1 MTRRAAGAYIAP
13 TLGPAVEPPTKQG
26 REARTAAIIVIG
38 DEILSARTSDTNT
51 PFLLREL
58 RELGVQVRRILV
70 VPDVVEEIVE
80 AIQATEARYDYVF
93 TSGGV
98 GPTHDDVT
106 MQAIAAAKGRGLVR
120 HPDLVRVMEEVYAG
134 RPLKEAHLRMAE
146 VPEGADL
153 VYASSLRFPLVVLGN
168 IYILPGIPEIFRE
181 KFLAVK
187 ERFRSEPFH
196 LRRFFCKAGEPHLTP
211 LMAELVRQFP
221 GVSVGS
227 YPTLTAPDY
236 RVEVTLESK
245 DRDLLERAAERFRAL
260 VGGETIL
267 KVE

>member
-1 MTRRAAGAYIAP
+1 LPSSG
-13 TLGPAVEPPTKQG
+13 LAVEPSIQHG
-26 REARTAAIIVIG
+26 RKARTAAIVVIG
-38 DEILSARTSDTNT
+38 DEILSAKIVDTNT
-51 PFLLREL
+51 PFLLAEL

-80 AIQATEARYDYVF
+80 AIQATEARYDYIF

-106 MQAIAAAKGRGLVR
+106 MQAIAKAKGCALVR
-120 HPDLVRVMEEVYAG
+120 HPELVKLMEELSAG
-134 RPLKEAHLRMAE
+134 RPLQEAHLRMAE
-146 VPEGADL
+146 VPERANL
-153 VYASSLRFPLVVLGN
+153 VYASSLRFPLVVLDN

-196 LRRFFCKAGEPHLTP
+196 VRRFFCKAGEPHLTP
-211 LMAELVRQFP
+211 LMAEIVRQFP
-221 GVSVGS
+221 EVSVGS
-227 YPTLTAPDY
+227 YPTLSARDY

-245 DRDLLERAAERFRAL
+245 DRDLLERAAQRFREL
-260 VGGETIL
+260 VGEETIF
-267 KVE
+267 KVEQEPPCAL